1 MVVFFVQRCSGL
13 PESLKCKDNG
23 RPVTTAR
30 ESNGRAAA
38 ALPSFLTS
46 PNQFLDKIP
55 VPKNDTRLRIFS
67 GTANPSL
74 SQVPAWLPFCSVE
87 LTDFFGAF
95 DIIMW

>member
-1 MVVFFVQRCSGL
+1 MAVFILQRCRGL

-23 RPVTTAR
+23 RPVTAVR
-30 ESNGRAAA
+30 ESNGRNAA

-46 PNQFLDKIP
+46 PEQFLGKIP

-74 SQVPAWLPFCSVE
+74 SQVLPWLPFWSVE
-87 LTDFFGAF
+87 LSVLCVCVELLT
-95 DIIMW
+95 